1 MTTGPSKAQ
10 IVDALDDARRRTL
23 GLLDP
28 IPAADQLRQ
37 VSELMSPLCWD
48 LAHIG
53 HYEELWLVRTLSGAE
68 PTDPAFDDIYDA
80 FKHPRRDRVSLPI
93 LDPQGAA
100 RVRRRGAPPH
110 AARARR
116 VHARYR

>member
-23 GLLDP
+23 GLLGP

-80 FKHPRRDRVSLPI
+80 FKHPARDRVSLPI

-100 RVRRRGAPPH
+100 STSARCATAR
-110 AARARR
+110 ARARR